1 MPRPRCLA
9 AFLLVLAAVFATS
22 PARAQVDLGLQFGGG
37 DDENSFG
44 KTELKVTLEPK
55 DAKPGDIVTMKV
67 DLNFPP
73 DSHTYSQDKGFGGRT
88 KITVEKIVG
97 VTALGDGFV
106 PDHKPE
112 SKDDPILGQVVEVFE
127 KPVIWTRKFKI
138 DPKAKLSDVL
148 LEGKVSFQVC
158 DKDTCK
164 PNLEKF
170 SLRLTEPP
178 KAVFESRFPEPGA
191 RSKPVQWIVTLSPK
205 NAKVGEKVTLK
216 LAAKIDGGYHLFG
229 LDQDSKNLG
238 LPTRITEK
246 FLTGLKPSGEGFR
259 QDRKSEVHFE
269 NDNGKKLEQR
279 YHHKEVSFFRD
290 YVVTK
295 DGAAGYGV
303 AGQARFQFC
312 DANSCT
318 PGKVDFSLG
327 TVNAS
332 ATPVGTAGTGAT
344 SGQGTGASTTA
355 STTGAAAA
363 GGLLQKLEI
372 REPGGADKDATLAT
386 YLLYAFLGGLILN
399 VMPCVLPVIAI
410 KVLSFVQQAGEDRRQ
425 ILMLNA
431 TYSLG
436 VVFVF
441 LFLAT
446 MSAFASWGWG
456 GLFERAEFSI
466 TITAF
471 VFVMALSLLG
481 VFEIPIPGFVGNA
494 AGTTKKEGPT
504 GAFLTGVFATILATP
519 CTGPFMGT
527 ALAWSVKQTPATIYM
542 VWGMMG
548 VGMSTPYLLFG
559 LFPGAVKYLPKPGNW
574 MVTFKQVSGFVLL
587 GTVVFLLYGLSDKY
601 VIPTLIML
609 LGLGVGLWMIGNL
622 YNLSSP
628 KSWRIKMRVFALV
641 VAGLIS
647 SLGYYMATAEDHLK
661 WKPYSEETLAQ
672 KMKEGNIVM
681 VDFTADW

>member
-1 MPRPRCLA
+1 MHRHLA
-9 AFLLVLAAVFATS
+9 AFLLLLAAVLATS
-22 PARAQVDLGLQFGGG
+22 PAQAQVDLGLKFGGG
-37 DDENSFG
+37 DGLDDPLGVIEVKF
-44 KTELKVTLEPK
+44 TLEPAT
-55 DAKPGDIVTMKV
+55 AKPGDTVTMKI

-73 DSHTYSQDKGFGGRT
+73 DSHTYSQDKNFAGRT
-88 KITVEKIVG
+88 RITVDKSSA
-97 VTALGDGFV
+97 VTALGEGFV
-106 PDHKPE
+106 PDHKPK

-127 KPVIWTRKFKI
+127 KPVIWSRKFKI

-148 LEGKVSFQVC
+148 LEGKVRFQVC
-158 DKDTCK
+158 DENSCL
-164 PNLEKF
+164 PQSENF
-170 SLRLTEPP
+170 SLRLAEAP
-178 KAVFESRFPEPGA
+178 KAIFESRFPEPGA
-191 RSKPVQWIVTLSPK
+191 RRKPVQWVVTLSPE

-216 LAAKIDGGYHLFG
+216 LAAKIDDEYHLFG
-229 LDQDSKNLG
+229 LDQDPKNIG
-238 LPTRITEK
+238 LPTRISEK
-246 FLTGLKPSGEGFR
+246 TLTGLKPSGEGFR

-269 NDNGKKLEQR
+269 DDNGRKVEQHF
-279 YHHKEVSFFRD
+279 HHKEVSFLRD
-290 YVVTK
+290 YVVTEE
-295 DGAAGYGV
+295 GAAGYGI
-303 AGQARFQFC
+303 AGQARFQYC

-318 PGKVDFSLG
+318 PGKVEFALG
-327 TVNAS
+327 TINAS
-332 ATPVGTAGTGAT
+332 ATPVGTSGTGAT
-344 SGQGTGASTTA
+344 SGQGTGTSA
-355 STTGAAAA
+355 TGAAGA
-363 GGLLQKLEI
+363 GTLLQKLEI
-372 REPGGADKDATLAT
+372 REPGGAGKDATLAT

-410 KVLSFVQQAGEDRRQ
+410 KVLSFVQQAGEDRKQ

-466 TITAF
+466 SITAF

-494 AGTTKKEGPT
+494 AGTSQKEGPT

-542 VWGMMG
+542 VWGTMG
-548 VGMSTPYLLFG
+548 VGMATPYLLFG

-622 YNLSSP
+622 YNLASP
-628 KSWRIKMRVFALV
+628 KSWRIKMRVLALV
-641 VAGLIS
+641 VTGLIS
-647 SLGYYMATAEDHLK
+647 SLGYYMATAEDHLD

>member
-9 AFLLVLAAVFATS
+9 AFLLVLTAFFANS
-22 PARAQVDLGLQFGGG
+22 PAHAQIDLGLQFGGG
-37 DDENSFG
+37 EGVEDPFG
-44 KTELKVTLEPK
+44 KTEIKFSLEPK

-106 PDHKPE
+106 PDHKPK

-127 KPVIWTRKFKI
+127 KPVLWTRKFKI
-138 DPKAKLSDVL
+138 DPKAKLSDVI

-158 DKDTCK
+158 DKNTCR
-164 PNLEKF
+164 PNLERF

-229 LDQDSKNLG
+229 LDQDAKNLG
-238 LPTRITEK
+238 LPTRITEN

-259 QDRKSEVHFE
+259 QDRNSEVHFE

-279 YHHKEVSFFRD
+279 FHHKDVSFLRD

-318 PGKVDFSLG
+318 PGKVAFTLG
-327 TVNAS
+327 TVTAS
-332 ATPVGTAGTGAT
+332 ATPVGTSGTGAT
-344 SGQGTGASTTA
+344 SGQGTGTSP
-355 STTGAAAA
+355 TGTAAA

-410 KVLSFVQQAGEDRRQ
+410 KVLSFVQQAGEDRKQ

-519 CTGPFMGT
+519 CTGPFMGA
-527 ALAWSVKQTPATIYM
+527 ALAWSVKQSPATIYM
-542 VWGMMG
+542 VFGTMG
-548 VGMSTPYLLFG
+548 VGMAMPYILFG
-559 LFPGAVKYLPKPGNW
+559 LIPGAVKYLPKPGNW
-574 MVTFKQVSGFVLL
+574 MVTFKQISGFILL
-587 GTVVFLLYGLSDKY
+587 GTVVFLINGLSENY

-622 YNLSSP
+622 YNLASP
-628 KSWRIKMRVFALV
+628 KSWRIKMRVLALV
-641 VAGLIS
+641 VTAAIS
-647 SLGYYMATAEDHLK
+647 SVGYYIANSHEHLR
-661 WKPYSEETLAQ
+661 WDSYSGEELAQ
-672 KMKEGNIVM
+672 SMKDGNIVI